1 MRINIFAE
9 IISELP
15 LILLLIS
22 YPQDKNF
29 IIGMLLVIF
38 LSERLKKLN
47 YPENIRYRPK
57 GNFRCDYMN
66 KNNQYNI
73 PALPSSHMA
82 AITFYVVY
90 QYMRGGNKLYFLLIL
105 LMGWAR
111 YIKNCHNLIQIS
123 AGTIFGSIFSLLY
136 I

>member
-15 LILLLIS
+15 LIIILLS
-22 YPQDKNF
+22 YPQDKNL
-29 IIGMLLVIF
+29 IIGMLLSIF
-38 LSERLKKLN
+38 LSERLKKIN

-57 GNFRCDYMN
+57 GNYRCDYI
-66 KNNQYNI
+66 NNNNLDHT
-73 PALPSSHMA
+73 PALPSSHMT
-82 AITFYVVY
+82 AITFYVIY
-90 QYMRGGNKLYFLLIL
+90 QYMRGGNKSYFLLIL

-123 AGTIFGSIFSLLY
+123 AGTIFGSIFALLY